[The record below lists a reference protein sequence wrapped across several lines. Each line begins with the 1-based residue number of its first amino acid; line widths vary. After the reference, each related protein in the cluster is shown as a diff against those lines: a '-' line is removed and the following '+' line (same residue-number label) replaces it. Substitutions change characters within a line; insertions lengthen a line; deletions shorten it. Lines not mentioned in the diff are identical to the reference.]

1 MTATVHFALRTTL
14 GLTLALMLSSCSVW
28 EAYTRPALTLPDSY
42 KEGEVFAGWKPAE
55 PGVPA
60 TDAGWWQRYDDAQ
73 LIRLLAE
80 AEQAN
85 YSIQI
90 AEANVRQALALAR
103 ASRAPQL
110 PAVNGQA
117 GALRGQSGNGSAD
130 NSFSLGA
137 TASWE
142 MDLWG
147 RIRNSIAAGEANAE
161 ATAADLA
168 AVRLS
173 VQSVLAQTYFQL
185 RILDSQKLL
194 LDNTAQSFER
204 SLTLTTNRYNVGLAS
219 RTEIAQAETQLRNT
233 RAQAIDI
240 TAARAQLEHAIAV
253 LIGKPPAAFSLPEQP
268 YRDVAAIGFPV
279 APAALP
285 ASLLERRPDIAAAE
299 RRIAQ
304 ANAQIGVA
312 RAALFP
318 TLSLGAALGFG
329 NNSLSNLLSVPNRI
343 WSLGPSLAGPIFD
356 NQLRKSQTQAAIA
369 RYDASVASYK
379 FTIINGLREVED
391 NLALL
396 RILQAE
402 ADEQAT
408 AVKFAREAVVQ
419 TENRYRAGISEYQ
432 NVVIVQSALLN
443 AERNLLSITGRRLNA
458 SVALMIA
465 LGGDYASVSSP
476 AQPTPPPAK

>member
-1 MTATVHFALRTTL
+1 MKPFNLVWMLL
-14 GLTLALMLSSCSVW
+14 LALCLPSCSVW
-28 EAYTRPALTLPDSY
+28 EAYMRPTLTLPEQY
-42 KEGEVFAGWKPAE
+42 KEGASYAGWKPAE
-55 PGVPA
+55 PGVA
-60 TDAGWWQRYDDAQ
+60 SASTDWWQQYQDQ
-73 LIRLLAE
+73 GLVELLA
-80 AEQAN
+80 AAAQAN
-85 YSIQI
+85 YNIQI
-90 AEANVRQALALAR
+90 AEANYRQGLALAR

-110 PAVNGQA
+110 PAINGQA
-117 GALRGQSGNGSAD
+117 GAVRGQFGNGTTD

-147 RIRNSIAAGEANAE
+147 RIRNSVAAGDANAE
-161 ATAADLA
+161 ASAADLA
-168 AVRLS
+168 AVKLS
-173 VQSVLAQTYFQL
+173 VQSALAQTYFQL

-204 SLTLTTNRYNVGLAS
+204 SLKLTTNRYNVGLAS

-253 LIGKPPAAFSLPEQP
+253 LIGQAPAAFSLPEQP
-268 YRDVAAIGFPV
+268 YRAVADLGFPV

-329 NNSLSNLLSVPNRI
+329 NNSLSNLLSVPNRL
-343 WSLGPSLAGPIFD
+343 WSLGPTLAGPLFD
-356 NQLRKSQTQAAIA
+356 NQLRKSQTEAAIA
-369 RYDASVASYK
+369 RYDANVANYK
-379 FTIINGLREVED
+379 LTVLNGLREVED

-396 RILQAE
+396 RILEAE
-402 ADEQAT
+402 AAEQTT
-408 AVKFAREAVVQ
+408 AVQFAREAVVQ

-432 NVVIVQSALLN
+432 SVVIVQSALLN
-443 AERNLLSITGRRLNA
+443 AERNLLAITGRRLNA

-465 LGGDYASVSSP
+465 LGGEFSGNDTPRASQAPVSR
-476 AQPTPPPAK
+476 Q